1 MMWLCIPLI
10 VSCSSHL
17 HHWNLT
23 KEKER
28 KENPDLKYSK
38 KNSFSD
44 VKILTHILCKFHED
58 DKNDNGNEHDSDD
71 EGESDEGDDEYDND
85 NGW

>member
-1 MMWLCIPLI
+1 MKF
-10 VSCSSHL
+10 
-17 HHWNLT
+17 N
-23 KEKER
+23 ER
-28 KENPDLKYSK
+28 KGAQRESRPKIKQK
-38 KNSFSD
+38 KSFSD

-85 NGW
+85 NG

>member
-1 MMWLCIPLI
+1 MKF
-10 VSCSSHL
+10 
-17 HHWNLT
+17 N
-23 KEKER
+23 ER
-28 KENPDLKYSK
+28 KGAQRESRPKIKQK

-44 VKILTHILCKFHED
+44 VKIFTHILCNFHED

-85 NGW
+85 NG